1 MYGEM
6 RRGITVLK
14 MRGSAHDKNI
24 REFTIDAG
32 GLNIGQQFR
41 GVTGIL
47 SGNPYQR
54 PPTDLDNLAEL
65 LEKR

>member
-1 MYGEM
+1 
-6 RRGITVLK
+6 

-24 REFTIDAG
+24 REFSIDAK

-54 PPTDLDNLAEL
+54 TPTDLDNLAEL
-65 LEKR
+65 LERR